1 MTIKTDRQV
10 SICLWAYLNGPV
22 QCMGCFPFCV
32 ITIVVVVCVVV
43 VVVVVVVVSDGAKST
58 FLLLFS
64 LFGGEKEDEDDA
76 ANPRHGIMFLSTLFF
91 Q

>member
-1 MTIKTDRQV
+1 
-10 SICLWAYLNGPV
+10 
-22 QCMGCFPFCV
+22 MGLSKRASSMYGLFPLCV
-32 ITIVVVVCVVV
+32 INIVVVVC
-43 VVVVVVVVSDGAKST
+43 VVVVSDGAKST

>member
-1 MTIKTDRQV
+1 M
-10 SICLWAYLNGPV
+10 P
-22 QCMGCFPFCV
+22 MGLSKRASSMYGLFPLCV
-32 ITIVVVVCVVV
+32 INIAVVVC